1 MLDEEFVKE
10 IEGSKIYIG
19 KLVADKLSAT
29 LEGTQKEI
37 RLQEETHA
45 QVFNIQ
51 KVLINLLLH
60 ALKNNY
66 LCLDQQDIIIEV
78 TDWWDEAPIL
88 GKGLLA
94 WFIGFKYDNTVFKN
108 DAPFA
113 AVKSN
118 DICLMQ
124 YRSPKCHRGF
134 LDL

>member
-66 LCLDQQDIIIEV
+66 LCLD
-78 TDWWDEAPIL
+78 
-88 GKGLLA
+88 
-94 WFIGFKYDNTVFKN
+94 
-108 DAPFA
+108 
-113 AVKSN
+113 
-118 DICLMQ
+118 
-124 YRSPKCHRGF
+124 
-134 LDL
+134 

>member
-45 QVFNIQ
+45 WVFNIQ

-66 LCLDQQDIIIEV
+66 LCLD
-78 TDWWDEAPIL
+78 
-88 GKGLLA
+88 
-94 WFIGFKYDNTVFKN
+94 
-108 DAPFA
+108 
-113 AVKSN
+113 
-118 DICLMQ
+118 
-124 YRSPKCHRGF
+124 
-134 LDL
+134 